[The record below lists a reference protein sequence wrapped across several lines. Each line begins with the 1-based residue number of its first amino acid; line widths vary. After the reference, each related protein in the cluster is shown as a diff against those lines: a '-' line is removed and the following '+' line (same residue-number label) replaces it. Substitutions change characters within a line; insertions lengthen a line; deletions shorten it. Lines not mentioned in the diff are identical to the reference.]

1 MTPLNSTLLIIFSIL
16 AYMIIVDKNV
26 GEYLTLICKMIKL
39 NVQRYWWMMRLHPQ
53 NPITNLIR
61 RIEYAKIA
69 EEMQKSIEKIE
80 E

>member
-16 AYMIIVDKNV
+16 AYMIIIDKNV
-26 GEYLTLICKMIKL
+26 GEYLTLIFKMMKL

-61 RIEYAKIA
+61 RIECAKIA
-69 EEMQKSIEKIE
+69 EELQKSMKKIE